1 MSISTISFD
10 VDSELKRK
18 AENIFKEFGLNMTS
32 AMNMFLEK
40 IVDNKEIL
48 FDFEEEIP
56 NEETKLALA
65 EYDEMIKNPE
75 KYKRYDSF
83 KEAMEDVFTEDEEI

>member
-18 AENIFKEFGLNMTS
+18 AENIFEEFGLNMAS

-65 EYDEMIKNPE
+65 EYDEMVNNPE
-75 KYKRYDSF
+75 KYKRYDS
-83 KEAMEDVFTEDEEI
+83 VDEMMKDIDADD

>member
-32 AMNMFLEK
+32 AINMFLEK

-65 EYDEMIKNPE
+65 EYEEMVNNPE
-75 KYKRYDSF
+75 KYKRYDSVDEMM
-83 KEAMEDVFTEDEEI
+83 KDILEDA

>member
-1 MSISTISFD
+1 MSISTI
-10 VDSELKRK
+10 
-18 AENIFKEFGLNMTS
+18 
-32 AMNMFLEK
+32 NMFLEK

-65 EYDEMIKNPE
+65 EYEEMVNNPE
-75 KYKRYDSF
+75 KYKRYDSVDEMM
-83 KEAMEDVFTEDEEI
+83 KDILEDA

>member
-65 EYDEMIKNPE
+65 EYEEMVNNPE
-75 KYKRYDSF
+75 KYKRYDSVDEMM
-83 KEAMEDVFTEDEEI
+83 KDILEDA

>member
-18 AENIFKEFGLNMTS
+18 AENIFEEFGLNMAS

-65 EYDEMIKNPE
+65 EYDEMVNNPE
-75 KYKRYDSF
+75 KYKRYDSVDEMM
-83 KEAMEDVFTEDEEI
+83 KDILEDA

>member
-1 MSISTISFD
+1 MSISTISFN

-18 AENIFKEFGLNMTS
+18 AENIFKEFGLNMAS

-65 EYDEMIKNPE
+65 EYEEMVNNPE
-75 KYKRYDSF
+75 KYKRYDSVDEMM
-83 KEAMEDVFTEDEEI
+83 KDILEDA